1 MHRQALLLLALCGG
15 LVCAWAGASGNQA
28 AALAAVS
35 ANDGRAPLAVA
46 GGGQRLAPSP
56 SGVGGFQLGSGQPES
71 EQAAAPAPEPAPP
84 VTGAEAAGG
93 KQRLVISGAGDTNL
107 DPNYIP
113 AFRTEGYGY
122 AFTGLQDLFVD
133 DDLTVVN
140 LECAASALGTKVPKE
155 FNFNCDPAALPVM
168 RAAGVEVANLAN
180 NHSGD
185 FGPAALVDTR
195 ANVAAA
201 GLAPVGVGRDDVEAE
216 APALFTVKGWKIAVL
231 GLGGVIPDP
240 GWVAGPDRPGMAD
253 GDTTERMV
261 AAVKR
266 AKAQADLV
274 IVAIHWGVELDTEPR
289 ADDVERARA
298 MIDAGADV
306 IFGHHSHRLNPIDTI
321 GGKPVAWGLGNFV
334 WPRLSD
340 AGATTAVAQVIVEPD
355 GTMTS
360 CLVPTFIERD
370 GHPVVQVPYQGDC
383 RW

>member
-1 MHRQALLLLALCGG
+1 MHRRALLVLLLCGG
-15 LVCAWAGASGNQA
+15 LICAWAGASGNQA
-28 AALAAVS
+28 AALAA
-35 ANDGRAPLAVA
+35 AAEDDGRAQPAPGDDGA
-46 GGGQRLAPSP
+46 GRLAPSP
-56 SGVGGFQLGSGQPES
+56 QGLGGIQSQD
-71 EQAAAPAPEPAPP
+71 EQAAAPAPPPAPT
-84 VTGAEAAGG
+84 VTGGEALRA

-113 AFRTEGYGY
+113 AFRTEGYAY
-122 AFTGLQDLFVD
+122 AFSGLQDLFAK

-140 LECAASALGTKVPKE
+140 LECAASALGAAVPKE

-168 RAAGVEVANLAN
+168 KAAGVEVANLAN

-185 FGPAALVDTR
+185 YGPAALVDTR

-201 GLAPVGVGRDDVEAE
+201 GLAPVGVGRNDAEAE
-216 APALFTVKGWKIAVL
+216 APALFDVKGWKIAVL
-231 GLGGVIPDP
+231 GFGGVIPDP
-240 GWVAGPDRPGMAD
+240 SWVAGPNRPGMAD

-261 AAVKR
+261 AAVER
-266 AKAQADLV
+266 AEAQADLV
-274 IVAIHWGVELDTEPR
+274 VVAIHWGVELDTTPR

-306 IFGHHSHRLNPIDTI
+306 IFGHHSHRLNPLETI
-321 GGKPVAWGLGNFV
+321 AGKPVAWGLGNFV

-360 CLVPTFIERD
+360 CLVPTFIERH
-370 GHPVVQVPYQGDC
+370 GHPVVQVPYQGEC

>member
-1 MHRQALLLLALCGG
+1 MLVLLLCGG
-15 LVCAWAGASGNQA
+15 LVCAWAGGNGNQA
-28 AALAAVS
+28 AALATA
-35 ANDGRAPLAVA
+35 AAEDGRAQLALSSA
-46 GGGQRLAPSP
+46 DGDGDDGQRLSP
-56 SGVGGFQLGSGQPES
+56 IPAGIAGIQPEG
-71 EQAAAPAPEPAPP
+71 EQAASPP
-84 VTGAEAAGG
+84 PTPSVTGGEAIVA

-107 DPNYIP
+107 DPNYIS

-122 AFTGLQDLFVD
+122 AFTGLQDLFTQ

-140 LECAASALGTKVPKE
+140 LECAASALGAKVPKE
-155 FNFNCDPAALPVM
+155 FNFNCDPAGLPIM

-185 FGPAALVDTR
+185 YGPEALVDTR
-195 ANVAAA
+195 ANAVAA
-201 GLAPVGVGRDDVEAE
+201 GLAPVGVGRNDVEAE
-216 APALFTVKGWKIAVL
+216 TPAIFTIKGWKIAVL
-231 GLGGVIPDP
+231 GFGGVIPDP
-240 GWVAGPDRPGMAD
+240 SWVAGPDHPGMAD
-253 GDTTERMV
+253 GDATERMV

-274 IVAIHWGVELDTEPR
+274 IVAIHWGVELDTTPR

-306 IFGHHSHRLNPIDTI
+306 IFGHHSHRLNPLDTI
-321 GGKPVAWGLGNFV
+321 AGKPVAWGLGNFV

-370 GHPVVQVPYQGDC
+370 GHPVVQVPYQGEC

>member
-1 MHRQALLLLALCGG
+1 MHRRTLLVLLLCGG
-15 LVCAWAGASGNQA
+15 LICAWAGASGNQA
-28 AALAAVS
+28 AALEAATDD
-35 ANDGRAPLAVA
+35 AGGRAQLALA
-46 GGGQRLAPSP
+46 DDDDEQLAPTPQSL
-56 SGVGGFQLGSGQPES
+56 SGVQAES
-71 EQAAAPAPEPAPP
+71 EQVAAPAPTVTTAATAPA
-84 VTGAEAAGG
+84 GA

-122 AFTGLQDLFVD
+122 AFTGLQDLFTK

-140 LECAASALGTKVPKE
+140 LECAASALGAKVPKE
-155 FNFNCDPAALPVM
+155 FNFNCDPAGLPVM
-168 RAAGVEVANLAN
+168 KAAGVEVANLAN

-185 FGPAALVDTR
+185 YGPAALLDTR
-195 ANVAAA
+195 ANVVAA
-201 GLAPVGVGRDDVEAE
+201 GLAPVGVGKDDVEAE
-216 APALFTVKGWKIAVL
+216 TPAFFTVKGWKIAVV

-240 GWVAGPDRPGMAD
+240 SWVAGPDKPGMAD

-261 AAVKR
+261 AAVQR

-274 IVAIHWGVELDTEPR
+274 IVVIHWGVELDTTPR

-298 MIDAGADV
+298 MIDAGADI
-306 IFGHHSHRLNPIDTI
+306 IFGSHSHRLNPLDTI
-321 GGKPVAWGLGNFV
+321 AGKPVAWGLGNFV

-340 AGATTAVAQVIVEPD
+340 AGAKTAVAQVIVEPD

-370 GHPVVQVPYQGDC
+370 GHPVVQVPYQGEC